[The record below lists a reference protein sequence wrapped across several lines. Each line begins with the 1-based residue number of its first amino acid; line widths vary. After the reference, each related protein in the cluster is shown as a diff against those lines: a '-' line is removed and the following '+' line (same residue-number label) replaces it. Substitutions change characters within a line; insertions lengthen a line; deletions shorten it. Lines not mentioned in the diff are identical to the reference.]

1 MILDMLKTNVL
12 AAAVILLTVL
22 LARVL
27 KNRYSVKW
35 KYITWI
41 AVAVFLLIP
50 AQVYSVAPIIEVNI
64 PQNIYTETNSEILS
78 ETIAE
83 SSTDPEGTGKTD
95 TVAGGIQPD
104 SISSSNQLN
113 ETDERFSKNTAGT
126 VRVVVSLE
134 TVLNVFAFVWIDGI
148 GIALVVFFVRH
159 SLAMK
164 RLKIF
169 RTDKLPSFYKEIYRQ
184 TGEKM
189 NIKKCPALY
198 INEDINSP
206 LLAGVFKPR
215 LYLPETEYS
224 PSELEL
230 IFLHELNHYKYKDIV
245 FKIFLQTVRTIY
257 WFNPALILMT
267 REAERDIESI
277 CDSRVMG
284 YVEKKEGR
292 TAYGKLLLKTA
303 VEINPYGAAAAGLN
317 DGVAKFKER
326 VGYMMRSEKLKRGL
340 PAAALMAA
348 VLFVSGSLIGCSLG
362 PGTASLSE
370 SSQSGEETLSSS
382 SSAADSPGTAETSIA
397 SSIDEEFLAS
407 SSSVADSS
415 ETSETSASS
424 SVDEEL
430 VASSSSIADSSYEE
444 TSETSGSSSVD
455 VEPEDDD
462 TSEFQYT
469 AVPAQ
474 YRLYEVTYVDSR
486 GHTGLT
492 LEDGLP
498 EDVYQIEIS
507 NVTSTS
513 FDFSIIHWNWVE
525 DKILDTPIENATA
538 VFVGD
543 GTEAR
548 YLDDEFDLVFMFP
561 DIHSALPDV
570 ADIEVHGYK
579 PMEGETYSYNGIPG
593 HEFS

>member
-1 MILDMLKTNVL
+1 MSGVHT
-12 AAAVILLTVL
+12 
-22 LARVL
+22 
-27 KNRYSVKW
+27 
-35 KYITWI
+35 
-41 AVAVFLLIP
+41 
-50 AQVYSVAPIIEVNI
+50 
-64 PQNIYTETNSEILS
+64 
-78 ETIAE
+78 
-83 SSTDPEGTGKTD
+83 
-95 TVAGGIQPD
+95 D
-104 SISSSNQLN
+104 SITGNDRLNGSDEPSSA
-113 ETDERFSKNTAGT
+113 DAM
-126 VRVVVSLE
+126 RVAVSLE
-134 TVLNVFAFVWIDGI
+134 TVLNIFAFVWIDGI

-169 RTDKLPSFYKEIYRQ
+169 RTDRIPSFYKEIYRQ
-184 TGEKM
+184 TVEKM
-189 NIKKCPALY
+189 NIKKYPALY

-206 LLAGVFKPR
+206 LLAGIFKPR

-230 IFLHELNHYKYKDIV
+230 IFLHELNPYKYRDIV

-284 YVEKKEGR
+284 YFEKKEDR

-303 VEINPYGAAAAGLN
+303 VEINSCGAAATGLN

-340 PAAALMAA
+340 PAAVLMAA

-362 PGTASLSE
+362 SGKASSSE
-370 SSQSGEETLSSS
+370 SAASQNGEEMLSSS
-382 SSAADSPGTAETSIA
+382 SSADSSETAEASA
-397 SSIDEEFLAS
+397 SSAS
-407 SSSVADSS
+407 SSSS
-415 ETSETSASS
+415 
-424 SVDEEL
+424 
-430 VASSSSIADSSYEE
+430 ADSSYEE

-455 VEPEDDD
+455 VKPEDGD

-474 YRLYEVTYVDSR
+474 YRLYEVTYGDSR
-486 GHTGLT
+486 GYTGLT

-498 EDVYQIEIS
+498 EDFYEIEIS

-513 FDFSIIHWNWVE
+513 FDFSIIHRNWVE

-538 VFVGD
+538 IFVGD

-548 YLDDEFDLVFMFP
+548 YLDDEFDLVFTFP
-561 DIHSALPDV
+561 DNHSALPDV
-570 ADIEVHGYK
+570 ADIEVHGYW
-579 PMEGETYSYNGIPG
+579 PMEGKTYLYNGIPG